1 MENVERRVKERLKR
15 RLRSTRG
22 TAYLEFCV
30 FAPIILF
37 TFLFA
42 ADFTRVLYVEQQVEI
57 ASRILCDIECHLR
70 PGARDTNGVKN
81 SGCPGR
87 PGKMVVRKY
96 LSEALAKEGLFS
108 NGGDP
113 AGSVYCKGSYFNQVG
128 PLHKLHELITRVINH
143 QEEIKNLFFRIL
155 ATIFGTFVKVIT
167 LGTVAYATDYV
178 ETDKVVKTSVS
189 VLIQPVAPFAD
200 CRFFGR
206 YDDEG
211 VMLIPAAAARLGG
224 NVFNYNR
231 PLSKTE
237 RLRYYWHMP
246 SLDTLPLAPF
256 TCVRRLTKVFGK
268 WIKE

>member
-1 MENVERRVKERLKR
+1 MERLKR

-37 TFLFA
+37 AFLFA

-57 ASRILCDIECHLR
+57 ASRMLCDIECHLR
-70 PGARDTNGVKN
+70 PGDRDKDGVKN

-87 PGKMVVRKY
+87 PAKRVVRAY
-96 LSEALAKEGLFS
+96 LASALGHEGLFS
-108 NGGDP
+108 QAGDC
-113 AGSVYCKGSYFNQVG
+113 ANSVYCRGSYGTQMG
-128 PLHKLHELITRVINH
+128 PLHKLHEFITKILKNQH
-143 QEEIKNLFFRIL
+143 EIDNLFFRIL
-155 ATIFGTFVKVIT
+155 AKVFGGFIKILT
-167 LGTVAYATDYV
+167 LGTVAYLTDYV

-200 CRFFGR
+200 CRLFGLH
-206 YDDEG
+206 DTEG
-211 VMLIPAAAARLGG
+211 VMLIPAAAPRLGDK
-224 NVFNYNR
+224 VFSYNR

-237 RLRYYWHMP
+237 RVRYYCHMP

-256 TCVRRLTKVFGK
+256 TFVRRLTKVFGR